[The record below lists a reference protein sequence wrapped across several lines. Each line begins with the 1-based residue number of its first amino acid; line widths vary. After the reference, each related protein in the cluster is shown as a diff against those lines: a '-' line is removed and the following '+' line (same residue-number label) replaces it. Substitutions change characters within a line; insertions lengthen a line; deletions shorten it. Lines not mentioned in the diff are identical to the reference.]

1 MDTDTP
7 AENQSS
13 SFSSIGHKILES
25 AVHILPEVTP
35 PRQPPPLKK
44 KLMWS
49 GLILTIYIILGEIT
63 VYGVTQNVQD
73 YFSFFQAVLASRT
86 GTLITLGIGP
96 VVTAGIFMQ
105 LFQGAEIFN
114 FDLTSHRGRA
124 QFQTAQKTLA
134 FFLCFAEAAIYIGA
148 GAFGNYGLGRDL
160 FLIAQVGLGASL
172 IVLMDEVVTKWGF
185 GSGIS
190 LFIAGG
196 VTRDILWKLFSPYS
210 SPQYG
215 NQMIGALTSFVQSLF
230 RGNPIWLRAG
240 LPDMIQVI
248 FTIVVFLVVVYFETL
263 WLEVPLS
270 AGRFRGT
277 RGGYPVKFI
286 YASVI
291 PVIFTMATF
300 GTFGLVARIFSTRFG
315 LHFLGVF
322 NSNGMAVGGIMYY
335 LTSPRDLF
343 EVAVDPVRAL
353 IYLILVVVF
362 CALFALLW
370 TDIAGM
376 NAKAIA
382 QKIQQSG
389 TQVAGFQRDIR
400 VIESVLNQY
409 IPQATVMGGITVG
422 LLAAFANFT
431 NALGTGTGIL
441 LAVSILYRM
450 YLDLIKDPDLPMNV
464 RKALLG

>member
-1 MDTDTP
+1 MNNDTP
-7 AENQSS
+7 NENQS
-13 SFSSIGHKILES
+13 FTLSSIGHKILES
-25 AVHILPEVTP
+25 ATHILPEVTP
-35 PRQPPPLKK
+35 PQQPQPLKK

-49 GLILTIYIILGEIT
+49 GLILAIYIILGEIT

-114 FDLTSHRGRA
+114 FDLASHQGRA
-124 QFQTAQKTLA
+124 QFQIAQKTLA
-134 FFLCFAEAAIYIGA
+134 YFLCFAEAGIYIAA

-160 FLIAQVGLGASL
+160 FLILQVGLGASL

-196 VTRDILWKLFSPYS
+196 VARDIVWKLFSPYS

-215 NQMIGALTSFVQSLF
+215 NQMIGAITSFIQSLF
-230 RGNPIWLRAG
+230 RGNPLWLRAG
-240 LPDMIQVI
+240 LPDMVQVL

-270 AGRFRGT
+270 SGRFRGI

-315 LHFLGVF
+315 VHVLGVY
-322 NSNGMAVGGIMYY
+322 NANGTAVGGLMYY

-343 EVAVDPVRAL
+343 EVVLDPLRAF

-376 NAKAIA
+376 GSKAIA

-400 VIESVLNQY
+400 VIESVLNRY
-409 IPQATVMGGITVG
+409 IPQATVLGGITVG
-422 LLAAFANFT
+422 FLAVFANFT

-450 YLDLIKDPDLPMNV
+450 YLDLIKDPDLPMSV
-464 RKALLG
+464 RKALLE

>member
-1 MDTDTP
+1 MNNDTP
-7 AENQSS
+7 KKNQSL

-25 AVHILPEVTP
+25 VVHILPEVNP
-35 PRQPPPLKK
+35 PRQPLPLKK

-49 GLILTIYIILGEIT
+49 GLILAIYLVLGEIT

-114 FDLTSHRGRA
+114 FDLSSHQGRA
-124 QFQTAQKTLA
+124 QFQTLQKFLA

-148 GAFGNYGLGRDL
+148 GAFGNYTIGRDL
-160 FLIAQVGLGASL
+160 FLILQVGLGASL

-196 VTRDILWKLFSPYS
+196 VSRDILWKLFSVSS

-215 NQMIGALTSFVQSLF
+215 NQMIGAITSFIKSTF
-230 RGNPIWLRAG
+230 EGNPVWFRTG
-240 LPDMIQVI
+240 LPDMVQVF
-248 FTIVVFLVVVYFETL
+248 FTILVFLVVVYFETL

-286 YASVI
+286 YTSVI

-300 GTFGLVARIFSTRFG
+300 GTFGLCARILSTRFG

-322 NSNGMAVGGIMYY
+322 NSNGTPVGGIMYY
-335 LTSPRDLF
+335 LTSPQDLIDVF
-343 EVAVDPVRAL
+343 IDPVRAL

-376 NAKAIA
+376 NSKAMA
-382 QKIQQSG
+382 QRIHQSG
-389 TQVAGFQRDIR
+389 TQIAGFQRDIR
-400 VIESVLNQY
+400 VIESVLNNY
-409 IPQATVMGGITVG
+409 IPQATILGGITIG
-422 LLAAFANFT
+422 LLATVANFT

-450 YLDLIKDPDLPMNV
+450 YLDLLKDPDIPLNI